1 MDNRSL
7 DYYKALYQ
15 IATEIDA
22 STSTKD
28 VLDSIVRSTA
38 NVVGVKG
45 CSLML
50 LTQDRSK
57 LVHIA
62 ACGLSDSYIKK
73 GTVKIDPILDEVLKG
88 NPLFVENALTDPRI
102 QYKTQAKKEGI
113 VSMLSIPMI
122 LSDEVTG
129 VLRIYTDSPREF
141 VDEDIE
147 FLKLVASLGAI
158 SLRKANEYES
168 QEQYYEQ
175 RLQENIAQLNHSNEE
190 LQKVEDAKIKLLGF
204 ISMVAHDL
212 KAPLAAIQTYFSI
225 MLGGYTGELSE
236 KHRDLIEKSSVRVD
250 GLLELISDLLDISRI
265 ESGQIVQ
272 EMQKV
277 SITELAGAP
286 VEDATGLADQKG
298 IELNADIPPN
308 LPTVNGSPI
317 RLQQVFTNLLSN
329 AVKFT
334 PEGGTVVFTL
344 AVNGKSIIAQIHDS
358 GIGIP
363 ENELSRIFDDFYR
376 ASNTIALP
384 GTGLGLP
391 IVKRIIES
399 HGGEIEIE
407 SPCAETGKGC
417 KVTFSLPLM

>member
-38 NVVGVKG
+38 KIVGVKG

-50 LTQDRSK
+50 LTLNRNK

-62 ACGLSDSYIKK
+62 AYGLSESYIKK
-73 GTVKIDPILDEVLKG
+73 GTVKIDTILDEVLKG
-88 NPLFVENALTDPRI
+88 KPLLVENALTDPRI
-102 QYKTQAKKEGI
+102 QYKSQAKKEGI
-113 VSMLSIPMI
+113 VSMLSIPMF

-129 VLRIYTDSPREF
+129 VLRIYTAFPREF
-141 VDEDIE
+141 NDEDIE

-175 RLQENIAQLNHSNEE
+175 RLREKITQLNYSNEE
-190 LQKVEDAKIKLLGF
+190 LQKVEDAKVKLLGF

-272 EMQKV
+272 EMQRV
-277 SITELAGAP
+277 SIAELAGAP
-286 VEDATGLADQKG
+286 VEDATGMADQKG
-298 IELNADIPPN
+298 IELNADIPCD
-308 LPTVNGSPI
+308 LPTVNGSPT

-334 PEGGTVVFTL
+334 PEGGTVSFTL
-344 AVNGKSIIAQIHDS
+344 EINGQNIIAQIQDT

-363 ENELSRIFDDFYR
+363 DAELSRIFDDFYR
-376 ASNTIALP
+376 ASNVVQLP

-399 HGGEIEIE
+399 HGGQIEIE
-407 SPCAETGKGC
+407 SPCTETGNGC
-417 KVTFSLPLM
+417 KVTFSLPVV